1 MAGDQIDC
9 VEDRLRSG
17 KVADMSK
24 KSGDKSGNSR
34 RYVDTG
40 SGTAQGT
47 GTGKSGEIHH
57 LPLKTIA
64 INLIDAVD

>member
-17 KVADMSK
+17 KVADMGK
-24 KSGDKSGNSR
+24 KSGDRSGNSR

-40 SGTAQGT
+40 SGT